1 MSLSRNF
8 SFGGGYLASYLSAIL
23 VSLPFAVAW
32 GMSSPPG
39 PDSVPTTRSAP
50 GQFSSAGQ
58 TSGVAVRA
66 SADGLFPAVARV
78 SAQDTASTA
87 SVAAGIA
94 YLRAVMDQYHNRFV
108 VYEDVSSAGNH
119 FHAYAKIPSGVAPVA
134 VNGSWTDRPHSGATA
149 IRAQFTANTGN
160 GDFGGFYFQNGILTG
175 TAPVPNFGD
184 TPNAGVNLTGAT
196 SLTFWARGEV
206 GGERLDFFVAGVGR
220 NSLTGQPTNP
230 YPDSSPRRPAQGTLY
245 TLTTAWQRFE
255 IPLTGAD
262 LSYVLGGFGWV
273 ASQTLNPT
281 GAVFYLDDIQF
292 ELSPSVAATRLEQP
306 RFLASFTTLPR
317 QSDPFDSNKL
327 DDIDFA
333 LRNTAFTY
341 DNALALLA
349 FLAEGSADS
358 VRRARLIGDA
368 FVYAAANDRF
378 FNDNRACG
386 SAAVPD
392 GRNGARLRTA
402 YAAGDIRLPDGWI
415 PNGRSGTVPAP
426 GFYVDAT
433 QTFYEVEQTALD
445 TGNNAW
451 AMLALLAL
459 HERTG
464 SATYLDMACR
474 LGQFV
479 STFKGQTG
487 AYQGFLGGTTSPES
501 AAPTARTYA
510 STEHNLDLF
519 AAFSK
524 LVRLAPSPQWQPLA
538 DHARTFVEVMW
549 DPARECF
556 LTGTKDP
563 NTRNAD
569 VLPLDVQ
576 TWGVQAI
583 PNLLAAR
590 PTVLRCVDANHF
602 VAADGTNGYDFNDD
616 RDGVWFEGTGQM
628 AVSLAIGGRAADAA
642 RVRRELQRVQPAA
655 GGHMAASRD
664 GVTTGFDFR
673 YFQRAH
679 IAAAAWNVFAQLAF
693 NPFVDSGPPPPL
705 PPDTLQTSVA
715 GGLVSLAWAGAAG
728 ASSYVLE
735 AGSAPRLADV
745 FVGNVG
751 AITALNA
758 NVPSGVYYVRVRS
771 VGTSGTGYASDEVI
785 VQVGACQP
793 PAAPGR
799 LTGSAAGTR
808 ATLQWLPAP
817 GANSYHLEAGATPAR
832 SDIFSGSIGSATAIA
847 GDLPSGLYFFRV
859 RGVNTCGA
867 GPASAAVDVTVACP
881 SLTAP
886 ANLSVSVVGTTVT
899 LQWPAVAGGTSY
911 LLEAGVSPSV
921 NNLFVGNV
929 GASPSLAVSSVAPGR
944 YVVRVRAI
952 GACGVSLPTSA
963 VTFVVP

>member
-1 MSLSRNF
+1 MMTPTLGVRVGSSRGSHVPRSVHRALVCFLVLSLVLLWPAGKSPL
-8 SFGGGYLASYLSAIL
+8 GAQGT
-23 VSLPFAVAW
+23 
-32 GMSSPPG
+32 SSG
-39 PDSVPTTRSAP
+39 
-50 GQFSSAGQ
+50 
-58 TSGVAVRA
+58 
-66 SADGLFPAVARV
+66 
-78 SAQDTASTA
+78 A
-87 SVAAGIA
+87 SVGGSIA
-94 YLRAVMDQYHNRFV
+94 YLRSVMDRYHNRFV

-119 FHAYAKIPSGVAPVA
+119 FHAYAKIPSGIAPVA
-134 VNGSWTDRPHSGATA
+134 INGSWTDRPHSGATA

-160 GDFGGFYFQNGILTG
+160 GDFGGFYFQNGILAG

-206 GGERLDFFVAGVGR
+206 GGERLEFFVAGVGR
-220 NSLTGQPTNP
+220 NSATGQATNP
-230 YPDSSPRRPAQGTLY
+230 FPDSSPRLPAQGTLY

-273 ASQTLNPT
+273 ASQSLNPT
-281 GAVFYLDDIQF
+281 GAVFFLDDIQF
-292 ELSPSVAATRLEQP
+292 ELSPSAAAARLDLP
-306 RFLASFTTLPR
+306 RFLVSFSTLPR
-317 QSDPFDSNKL
+317 QSDPFDANTL

-349 FLAEGSADS
+349 FLAEGSADG

-368 FVYAAANDRF
+368 FVYAAGNDRY
-378 FNDNRACG
+378 FNDNRTCG
-386 SAAVPD
+386 SALVPD

-402 YAAGDIRLPDGWI
+402 YAAGDIRLPDGWL
-415 PNGRSGTVPAP
+415 PNGRIGTVPAP
-426 GFYVDAT
+426 GFYIDAT
-433 QTFYEVEQTALD
+433 QTFYEVEQGAID

-464 SATYLDMACR
+464 AATYLDTACR

-479 STFKGQTG
+479 STFQGMTG
-487 AYQGFLGGTTSPES
+487 AYQGFLGGTTGPES
-501 AAPTARTYA
+501 TTPTARPYA
-510 STEHNLDLF
+510 STEHNLDLY

-524 LVRLAPSPQWQPLA
+524 LARLAPSPQWQPLA
-538 DHARTFVEVMW
+538 DHARTFVETMW
-549 DPARECF
+549 DPTRECF

-576 TWGVQAI
+576 TWAVQAI
-583 PNLLAAR
+583 PNLLATR
-590 PTVLRCVDANHF
+590 PSVLRCVDANHF
-602 VAADGTNGYDFNDD
+602 VVADGTDGYDFNDD

-655 GGHMAASRD
+655 GGHLAASRD

-693 NPFVDSGPPPPL
+693 NPFVHSGTAPPL
-705 PPDTLQTSVA
+705 PPETLQASVA
-715 GGLVSLAWAGAAG
+715 GGLVSLGWAGTTG

-735 AGSAPRLADV
+735 AGSGPRLNDV

-751 AITALNA
+751 SITSLNA
-758 NVPSGVYYVRVRS
+758 NVPPGRYYVRVRS
-771 VGTSGTGYASDEVI
+771 TGAGGTGYASDEVV
-785 VQVGACQP
+785 VQVGSCQLP
-793 PAAPGR
+793 SAPAR
-799 LTGSAAGTR
+799 LLGSATGTR
-808 ATLQWLPAP
+808 VTLQWLQAS
-817 GANSYHLEAGATPAR
+817 GANSYHLEAGSTPVR
-832 SDIFSGSIGSATAIA
+832 NEIFSGAIGSATAIV
-847 GDLPSGLYFFRV
+847 GELPSGLYFFRV

-867 GPASAAVDVTVACP
+867 GPASAPVDVTVACP
-881 SLTAP
+881 SLAAP
-886 ANLSVSVVGTTVT
+886 ANLNVSVVGTAVS
-899 LQWPAVAGGTSY
+899 LQWPAVAGATSY
-911 LLEAGVSPSV
+911 LLEAGASPSV
-921 NNLFVGNV
+921 HNLFVGNV
-929 GASPSLAVSSVAPGR
+929 GAAPSLAVAGVAPGA
-944 YVVRVRAI
+944 YAVRVRAV
-952 GACGVSLPTSA
+952 GACGVGLPASP